1 MEKASRVNENSN
13 SFLDEDTEKIR
24 IFNKNT
30 ESIVNLKAV
39 TREDTVNM
47 EVLIEKP
54 EKIEFLQYF
63 YEVCSY

>member
-54 EKIEFLQYF
+54 EKIEFLQ
-63 YEVCSY
+63 